1 MKRRKAVLVGIN
13 ADYNKVL
20 DEYKRSVADLKM
32 IENNFEQYRQKKE
45 QEIQQ
50 MNLALNSFHQVGE
63 NENWMTEI
71 SLLDNE
77 LVNHFHAQANGVSCK
92 I

>member
-1 MKRRKAVLVGIN
+1 MVGIN

-45 QEIQQ
+45 QYLVAILVKLHFIPSE
-50 MNLALNSFHQVGE
+50 L
-63 NENWMTEI
+63 
-71 SLLDNE
+71 SLLLGVGSQQITNIRSKINSKLFGKSGAKTLD
-77 LVNHFHAQANGVSCK
+77 AN
-92 I
+92 IWRI